1 MTHPKTPYGRGVLGL
16 RVWAVLASC
25 VTSACSGSSSDGLSS
40 TVRAAAPTVEVQD
53 GGIDGGTDDE
63 AGDHN
68 ADGAA
73 SPSFTDATLEEY
85 AADAQASS
93 LDATTDASPDDA
105 SALPPNAFTAV
116 QVIATDG
123 HSTLALRANGDVYA
137 WGYAV
142 DSVTGGYS
150 TAAAV
155 TPVPVK
161 VQGLD
166 HVSQISSRYYGN
178 FALKSDGT
186 VWGWGSGGKLSF
198 GQGQD
203 WNSPGSGVEPSP
215 VPMLTAADTP
225 IAHVCI
231 FAPRAIGLVMV
242 RSEAA
247 DGSCAPDAPKSVWM
261 TGPPANASTGQSFFA
276 SAYAPLAPGGS
287 PGSVLGASH
296 VEAVFTATTNL
307 PFADSVFARLADG
320 RVFAFGSNDY
330 GQLGSAD
337 GPLRPSVPIQT
348 PGWGGVV
355 LIAPSAYV
363 TLGLFPDGSL
373 LASGD
378 ASFGS
383 LGVPASSVMQR
394 TPSAIAGLSGV
405 RCVAISDSPPAAFA
419 ATDEGLYYWGTDS
432 SFLSASQGAPLLV
445 VKGDGGR
452 FTSLSLSSGHVAALD
467 ARGAV
472 YTWGA
477 DSSEQLGC
485 GSCGNQASPRLVTLP

>member
-1 MTHPKTPYGRGVLGL
+1 MASLVVACGEDWRVRQPADAGDDSPTP
-16 RVWAVLASC
+16 AN
-25 VTSACSGSSSDGLSS
+25 GSSD
-40 TVRAAAPTVEVQD
+40 
-53 GGIDGGTDDE
+53 
-63 AGDHN
+63 
-68 ADGAA
+68 
-73 SPSFTDATLEEY
+73 
-85 AADAQASS
+85 
-93 LDATTDASPDDA
+93 LDA
-105 SALPPNAFTAV
+105 
-116 QVIATDG
+116 ATMM
-123 HSTLALRANGDVYA
+123 
-137 WGYAV
+137 
-142 DSVTGGYS
+142 
-150 TAAAV
+150 
-155 TPVPVK
+155 
-161 VQGLD
+161 
-166 HVSQISSRYYGN
+166 
-178 FALKSDGT
+178 
-186 VWGWGSGGKLSF
+186 SGPHTWTIRG
-198 GQGQD
+198 
-203 WNSPGSGVEPSP
+203 
-215 VPMLTAADTP
+215 
-225 IAHVCI
+225 
-231 FAPRAIGLVMV
+231 
-242 RSEAA
+242 
-247 DGSCAPDAPKSVWM
+247 
-261 TGPPANASTGQSFFA
+261 
-276 SAYAPLAPGGS
+276 
-287 PGSVLGASH
+287 
-296 VEAVFTATTNL
+296 
-307 PFADSVFARLADG
+307 LADG

-337 GPLRPSVPIQT
+337 GPLRPSVPIQM

-477 DSSEQLGC
+477 DSSGQLGC